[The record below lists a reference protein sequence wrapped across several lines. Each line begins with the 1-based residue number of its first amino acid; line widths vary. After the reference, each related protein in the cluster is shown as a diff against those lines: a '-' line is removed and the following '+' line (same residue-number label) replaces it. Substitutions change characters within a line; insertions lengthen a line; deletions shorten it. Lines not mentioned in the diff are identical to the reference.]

1 MLGMDNKSCTG
12 SSTPTTQVAAKQR
25 GVTMAEKHITDVTDG
40 TFQLD
45 VLESE
50 QPVLVDFWATWCGPC
65 KTLAPAVEEIAA
77 EFDGRLKVMKLDV
90 DQNGATASRFAI
102 RGIPAL
108 LLFKGGKEVERI
120 VGLVPKATIS
130 ETVLKQM
137 N

>member
-1 MLGMDNKSCTG
+1 
-12 SSTPTTQVAAKQR
+12 
-25 GVTMAEKHITDVTDG
+25 MAEKNITDVTDV

-90 DQNGATASRFAI
+90 DQNNATASRFAI

-120 VGLVPKATIS
+120 VGLVPKVTIS

>member
-1 MLGMDNKSCTG
+1 
-12 SSTPTTQVAAKQR
+12 
-25 GVTMAEKHITDVTDG
+25 MAEKHITDVTDG

-90 DQNGATASRFAI
+90 DQNSATASRFAI

>member
-1 MLGMDNKSCTG
+1 
-12 SSTPTTQVAAKQR
+12 
-25 GVTMAEKHITDVTDG
+25 MAEKNITDVTDG
-40 TFQLD
+40 TFQLY

-90 DQNGATASRFAI
+90 DQNSATASRFAI

-130 ETVLKQM
+130 ETVLKQV